1 MDFTGKTIAIGV
13 SGGIAAYRVC
23 DLIRELYRRGA
34 HRVCCLMTP
43 SAQAFITPLTLSAL
57 SREPV
62 YTSELSVDATGVPW
76 HIVLAQQADALLI
89 IPATA
94 DTLAKLAHGMA
105 DDPVTTTAITFTDKP
120 VLLAPAMNSRMWRH
134 PLTRQNITTL
144 QTVAGYT
151 VISPCEG
158 HLACGETGEGHLADQ
173 ETILQALAAALHPHR
188 DLYRGVRALVSAG
201 GTSEAIDPVRFLT
214 NRSSGKM
221 GLAFADELHA
231 MGAEVVL
238 VTTQPPPSR
247 AYQVV
252 PVTSAHAMQQAL
264 EIEFE
269 SSDLLVMAAA
279 VSDYAPTE
287 PAAQKLKREDL
298 PQLSLN
304 LVRNPDILAG
314 LAAKKRTTQCV
325 VGFAAESTDVERYA
339 REKLQRKQLNA
350 IVANDISR
358 PDLGFEVSDNEVTV
372 FFPDGSAYPFP
383 QAPKTTIARQVLVL
397 LQQQKNAL
405 SLLPTH

>member
-34 HRVCCLMTP
+34 YRVCCLMTP

-57 SREPV
+57 SRESV

-94 DTLAKLAHGMA
+94 DTLAKLAHGLA

-120 VLLAPAMNSRMWRH
+120 VLVAPAMNSRMWRH
-134 PLTRQNITTL
+134 PLTRRNIETL

-158 HLACGETGEGHLADQ
+158 HLACGETGEGHLADE
-173 ETILQALAAALHPHR
+173 ETILQALAGALHPHR
-188 DLYRGVRALVSAG
+188 GLYQGVRALVSAG
-201 GTSEAIDPVRFLT
+201 GTSEAIDPVRLLT

-238 VTTQPPPSR
+238 VTTQQPPSR
-247 AYQVV
+247 TYEIV
-252 PVTSAHAMQQAL
+252 PVVSAHEMQQAL
-264 EIEFE
+264 ETKFDT
-269 SSDLLVMAAA
+269 SDLLIMAAA
-279 VSDYAPTE
+279 VSDYAPAELAT
-287 PAAQKLKREDL
+287 QKLKRDDL
-298 PQLSLN
+298 PQLSLS

-314 LAAKKRTTQCV
+314 LAAKKRANQYV

-339 REKLQRKQLNA
+339 REKLQRKHLDA

-358 PDLGFEVSDNEVTV
+358 PDSGFEAADNEVTV
-372 FFPDGSAYPFP
+372 FFPDGGSYPFP
-383 QAPKTTIARQVLVL
+383 QAPKSKIAQQVLVL
-397 LQQQKNAL
+397 LQDQRNDF
-405 SLLPTH
+405 LPSS